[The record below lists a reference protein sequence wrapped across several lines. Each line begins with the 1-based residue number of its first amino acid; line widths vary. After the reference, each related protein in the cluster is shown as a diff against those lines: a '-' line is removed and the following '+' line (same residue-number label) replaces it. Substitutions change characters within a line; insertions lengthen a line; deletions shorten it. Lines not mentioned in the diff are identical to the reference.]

1 MKSQNDFTQENVTK
15 IMLEIILEKESFD
28 DILKYIVTL
37 SRIEDEDINI
47 KVKFPYSTF
56 DKLAMIKKYTGS
68 INLLQC
74 LMDVYAKYRKTSEN
88 SDKKKKPSKFLKLKR
103 VRDKGKEKEV
113 DDEEEED
120 ESEKDNFGYTFY
132 TNSSNP
138 VKTDGNNPKNNNST
152 IKLPKSKKNKNRNEI
167 INITE
172 SESSSSGEKY
182 IKCGVRSVPKYNR
195 NKNIINNE
203 TKNKYCKMNNGINS
217 EIKLSKKEKSKNSG
231 LSYHYSFYGNKL
243 YKYKFKEIDN
253 RDDMAKFSCDDP
265 KCLCE
270 AEYNLNNKLFLIK
283 VCHSLDHNEHN
294 YIKKK
299 DSNFSDI
306 FNFMKNKNISDIQ
319 LKKQKPSKNIF

>member
-15 IMLEIILEKESFD
+15 SMLEIILEKESFD

-113 DDEEEED
+113 DDEEED

-138 VKTDGNNPKNNNST
+138 VKIDGNKKDVSFNFG
-152 IKLPKSKKNKNRNEI
+152 LPPINKERAQNVETLKSNKSKIDAKGKSEEINEAVHLKQKI
-167 INITE
+167 ETE
-172 SESSSSGEKY
+172 NTDDNAQTK
-182 IKCGVRSVPKYNR
+182 KYNEAL
-195 NKNIINNE
+195 NKAKSEYRDLLKYFDVDSIVICILIN
-203 TKNKYCKMNNGINS
+203 
-217 EIKLSKKEKSKNSG
+217 
-231 LSYHYSFYGNKL
+231 
-243 YKYKFKEIDN
+243 
-253 RDDMAKFSCDDP
+253 
-265 KCLCE
+265 
-270 AEYNLNNKLFLIK
+270 EYNLSINDIAKLIK
-283 VCHSLDHNEHN
+283 KDEDYVKNTYENILIQYKKTISKLLDDSISSL
-294 YIKKK
+294 
-299 DSNFSDI
+299 SNGISV
-306 FNFMKNKNISDIQ
+306 NISH
-319 LKKQKPSKNIF
+319 LLNFKPKN